1 MVEYAV
7 LYTVDASILY
17 SVIVSANTMVILCST
32 IVNNS
37 TQLYIIKGNTHMS
50 INKHSIELDTEGS
63 LIDNLN
69 SVESLLRDIGVLSST
84 DNLLVITDNN
94 IGENSITIRDDVTLT
109 ALGNQISVMPN
120 ADVTVD
126 NTKEDL

>member
-1 MVEYAV
+1 
-7 LYTVDASILY
+7 
-17 SVIVSANTMVILCST
+17 
-32 IVNNS
+32 
-37 TQLYIIKGNTHMS
+37 MS

-120 ADVTVD
+120 ADVSLD
-126 NTKEDL
+126 NSITDRSNSE

>member
-1 MVEYAV
+1 
-7 LYTVDASILY
+7 
-17 SVIVSANTMVILCST
+17 
-32 IVNNS
+32 
-37 TQLYIIKGNTHMS
+37 MS

-69 SVESLLRDIGVLSST
+69 SVESLLRDIGVLCST

>member
-1 MVEYAV
+1 
-7 LYTVDASILY
+7 
-17 SVIVSANTMVILCST
+17 
-32 IVNNS
+32 
-37 TQLYIIKGNTHMS
+37 MS

-69 SVESLLRDIGVLSST
+69 SVESLLRQIGVLSVT

-109 ALGNQISVMPN
+109 ALGNQISVLPN
-120 ADVTVD
+120 ADVSVD
-126 NTKEDL
+126 SSIRDSSNSE

>member
-1 MVEYAV
+1 
-7 LYTVDASILY
+7 
-17 SVIVSANTMVILCST
+17 
-32 IVNNS
+32 
-37 TQLYIIKGNTHMS
+37 MS

-69 SVESLLRDIGVLSST
+69 SVESLLREIGVLSST

-120 ADVTVD
+120 ADVTID
-126 NTKEDL
+126 NTSED

>member
-1 MVEYAV
+1 
-7 LYTVDASILY
+7 
-17 SVIVSANTMVILCST
+17 
-32 IVNNS
+32 
-37 TQLYIIKGNTHMS
+37 MS

-69 SVESLLRDIGVLSST
+69 SVESLLRDIGILSST

-94 IGENSITIRDDVTLT
+94 IGENSITIREDVTLT

-126 NTKEDL
+126 NTLDSAFENSINSSMTKSD

>member
-1 MVEYAV
+1 
-7 LYTVDASILY
+7 
-17 SVIVSANTMVILCST
+17 
-32 IVNNS
+32 
-37 TQLYIIKGNTHMS
+37 MS

-69 SVESLLRDIGVLSST
+69 AVESLLREIGVLSST

-120 ADVTVD
+120 ADVTIG
-126 NTKEDL
+126 NTSESE

>member
-1 MVEYAV
+1 
-7 LYTVDASILY
+7 
-17 SVIVSANTMVILCST
+17 
-32 IVNNS
+32 
-37 TQLYIIKGNTHMS
+37 MS

-69 SVESLLRDIGVLSST
+69 SVESLLRHIGVLSST

-109 ALGNQISVMPN
+109 ALGNQISVLPN
-120 ADVTVD
+120 ADVTLD
-126 NTKEDL
+126 TAFNSSINSSMTKED

>member
-1 MVEYAV
+1 
-7 LYTVDASILY
+7 
-17 SVIVSANTMVILCST
+17 
-32 IVNNS
+32 
-37 TQLYIIKGNTHMS
+37 MS

-69 SVESLLRDIGVLSST
+69 AVESLLRDIGVLSST

-120 ADVTVD
+120 ADVSVD
-126 NTKEDL
+126 NTLDSAFEHSINSSMTKED

>member
-1 MVEYAV
+1 
-7 LYTVDASILY
+7 
-17 SVIVSANTMVILCST
+17 
-32 IVNNS
+32 
-37 TQLYIIKGNTHMS
+37 MS

-69 SVESLLRDIGVLSST
+69 SVESLLRHIGVLSST

-109 ALGNQISVMPN
+109 ALGNQISVLPN
-120 ADVTVD
+120 ADVTLD
-126 NTKEDL
+126 SAFEHSINSSMTKED